1 MCLRRRERH
10 PILKTFPYRDVIPPK
25 HFQRLQVVSD
35 SKRVEL
41 MEAWYYVVILD
52 VGKPAD
58 VQDEFGSSSP
68 GRQLVADALDVSVR
82 QTQSFTNLSQPQ
94 TRKHLILG

>member
-1 MCLRRRERH
+1 MCLWRRERH
-10 PILKTFPYRDVIPPK
+10 TIFEAFPYRNVIPPK

-35 SKRVEL
+35 GKRVEL
-41 MEAWYYVVILD
+41 VEAWYYVMIFD

-58 VQDEFGSSSP
+58 VQDKFGSPSP
-68 GRQLVADALDVSVR
+68 GRQLVADAFDVSVR

>member
-1 MCLRRRERH
+1 MRLRRRERH
-10 PILKTFPYRDVIPPK
+10 PIFEAFPYGNVIPPK
-25 HFQRLQVVSD
+25 HFEGLQVVSD
-35 SKRVEL
+35 SQRVKL

-58 VQDEFGSSSP
+58 VQDEFGSPSP
-68 GRQLVADALDVSVR
+68 GRQLVADTFDVPVR
-82 QTQSFTNLSQPQ
+82 QTQPFTDLPQPQ